1 MSDQEEEV
9 KTPTGWQE
17 QEETKFVPKGSQQ
30 GQTVGVDED
39 EDNFTKLHRE
49 DDEEPAIKNSPGGE
63 EHDRDSPD
71 DHKVQAGHGTAA
83 DDGEGAE
90 KDDEQHEDDDED
102 DEEDEEDEEDDEED
116 EEEEDSGRR
125 RKRARRE
132 GRNQFLDVE
141 AEVDEDE
148 EDFEEDEEGLGRE
161 DGFIQEEHDEVE
173 DTDDRLHREVDR
185 RREAIAEEDAERLAS
200 EYRER
205 YGRSAANKYRGDT
218 GVVPQRLLLPSVQ
231 DPNIWGVRCKIGK
244 EKELV
249 RSILKKKTNLQYT
262 KTPLEIFSAFQ
273 RDTFTGYI
281 YIEARKQAAVLQA
294 LKGFAN
300 IYTQNMVLVPIKE
313 YPDMLRVTKTKD
325 LELTPGTYVRIKRG
339 KYAGDL
345 AIVENLSENGLE
357 ARLKVVPR
365 LDYGRSVILDSEG
378 KRKRAGGAAGAAKS
392 RPPPRLFSANEAT
405 QYDARNLQRRGP
417 NTYFY
422 AGEEYENGYLL
433 KDFKINFLL
442 TESITPR
449 LEELTRFNTATEDG
463 IDLNALAQS
472 LKQAAANTTFQTG
485 EHVEVFKGEQTGMQG
500 QVVSTQSDIVTIV
513 GTGDLLKGQRIDIPV
528 SNLQKKFSV
537 GDHVRVIN
545 GNYKDDTG
553 MVVQVQKDKVTFLS
567 DLSKTEVVVF
577 SKDLKSASDIGGSN
591 VIGKYELHDLVKLN
605 AQMVGCIVNIE
616 RESVS
621 VLGQDGHL
629 RNVSPSAINMKVAK
643 GGQFATDRNG
653 KEVRIGDTVKELS
666 GERREGTVLHIYGSS
681 VFLHNRQI
689 AENLGVF
696 VTRSSNIGTISTKGM
711 RDENDLNK
719 MNPNMMRPN
728 MPPPP
733 VASGNVSRAKLVGQ
747 HVSIGNGSQ
756 YKGLKGIIR
765 DINDNLAR
773 VELEAK
779 NRIVNIDKT
788 KLLFNDANSGKKL
801 TYMEYAM
808 PRRSGVFGGGAPSY
822 GGGVSSNGGGSTP
835 SWAAGMAR
843 TPAWSSSRTPG
854 WAGSKT
860 PAYGGGGG
868 DEWGSRT
875 PAWNTGAKTP
885 AFDGSGRTPAWNAGA
900 STPGWDMDRSS
911 KAADMATPGF
921 YSSTDFSAPTPGFAH
936 TPGALTA
943 PTPGFF
949 REETNIAPT
958 PGAPTPGAPTPAVY
972 DAKTP
977 GIIAQ
982 TPAAW
987 GADDSETP
995 RYEAAT
1001 P

>member
-9 KTPTGWQE
+9 KTPTEWQE
-17 QEETKFVPKGSQQ
+17 HDDDGHDASNTDGHEIGHAGKGLLQNHEEGH
-30 GQTVGVDED
+30 GGEGDEGEGD
-39 EDNFTKLHRE
+39 EREGE
-49 DDEEPAIKNSPGGE
+49 DDENE
-63 EHDRDSPD
+63 
-71 DHKVQAGHGTAA
+71 
-83 DDGEGAE
+83 
-90 KDDEQHEDDDED
+90 DDED
-102 DEEDEEDEEDDEED
+102 DEEEEDEQDV
-116 EEEEDSGRR
+116 GRR

-200 EYRER
+200 EYKER
-205 YGRSAANKYRGDT
+205 YGRSTASKYRGDT

-244 EKELV
+244 EKELI
-249 RSILKKKTNLQYT
+249 RSILKKKMNLQYT
-262 KTPLEIFSAFQ
+262 RTPLEIYSAFQ
-273 RDTFTGYI
+273 RDTFTGYV

-300 IYTQNMVLVPIKE
+300 VYTQNMVLVPIKE
-313 YPDMLRVTKTKD
+313 YPDLLRVTKSKEM
-325 LELTPGTYVRIKRG
+325 ELTPGTYVRIKRG

-365 LDYGRSVILDSEG
+365 LDYGRSVIIDSEG
-378 KRKRAGGAAGAAKS
+378 KRKRGGGSANSVKS
-392 RPPPRLFSANEAT
+392 RPPPRLFSSTEAT

-417 NTYFY
+417 KTYLY
-422 AGEEYENGYLL
+422 AGDEYENGYLL
-433 KDFKINFLL
+433 KDFKINFLI
-442 TESITPR
+442 TDNVTPR
-449 LEELTRFNTATEDG
+449 LEELTRFNSANEDG

-472 LKQAAANTTFQTG
+472 LKQNAVNSSFQTG
-485 EHVEVFKGEQTGMQG
+485 EYVQVFKGEQTGMEG
-500 QVVSTQSDIVTIV
+500 RVVSSQGDIVTIV
-513 GTGDLLKGQRIDIPV
+513 GTGNLLKGQRIDIPF
-528 SNLQKKFSV
+528 SNLQKKFLI
-537 GDHVRVIN
+537 GDHVRVVN

-553 MVVQVQKDKVTFLS
+553 MVVQVDKDKVTFLS
-567 DLSKTEVVVF
+567 DLSKTEIIVF
-577 SKDLKSASDIGGSN
+577 SKDLKPASDVGGSN

-621 VLGQDGHL
+621 LLGQDGHL
-629 RNVSPSAINMKVAK
+629 RQVTPSAINMKVAK

-653 KEVRIGDTVKELS
+653 KEIRIGDTVKELS

-681 VFLHNRQI
+681 VFLHNRLI

-696 VTRSSNIGTISTKGM
+696 VTRSSNISTISTKGM
-711 RDENDLNK
+711 RDENSLNK
-719 MNPNMMRPN
+719 MNPNMKRPN
-728 MPPPP
+728 MAPPP
-733 VASGNVSRAKLVGQ
+733 VASGNVSRAKMVGQ
-747 HVSIGNGSQ
+747 RVSIGNGSQ
-756 YKGLKGIIR
+756 YKGLNGIIR
-765 DINDNLAR
+765 DVNDNIAR

-779 NRIVNIDKT
+779 NKVVNVDKT
-788 KLLFNDANSGKKL
+788 RLLFNDANSGRKI

-808 PRRSGVFGGGAPSY
+808 PRRSGVVGGGGGAPY
-822 GGGVSSNGGGSTP
+822 GANTGRKNGGSSFNEGGSTP

-860 PAYGGGGG
+860 PAYGG
-868 DEWGSRT
+868 DDWGSRT

-900 STPGWDMDRSS
+900 NTPGWDMERSS
-911 KAADMATPGF
+911 KASDMATPGF
-921 YSSTDFSAPTPGFAH
+921 YSSTDFSAPTPGFAA
-936 TPGALTA
+936 TPGAMSA

-949 REETNIAPT
+949 REDNNS
-958 PGAPTPGAPTPAVY
+958 APTPGAPTPAVY

-977 GIIAQ
+977 GMVAQ

-987 GADDSETP
+987 GVDDSETP